1 MKGED
6 PIKKYPDRKA
16 SHIENSNYMSQ
27 LASGFQEVVEQNDK
41 VMKEKT
47 KGLLL
52 QEMASGGAVSHQ
64 SFRSLSSLGMNN
76 LMAGA
81 RPFFLPSNTPHQ
93 YQIGSPR
100 SQASTTSAQRQFR
113 AQVFGT
119 DIDPEFLRESLQNQM
134 DIDEDIKREEEKR
147 QAVVASTRTTLNQ
160 AYRTS
165 ISRLLP
171 PSAGDEMANVDFSG
185 VFGNNQFKVE
195 VKDEKKVKG
204 EKKVKN
210 DKKTSVKKTVKKDKP
225 EPDKEPA
232 LPRGRPKGSKKPQ
245 ESDDEVEVTK
255 INLNENKTMAYWKAQ
270 SAKEIR
276 NQLKLRNIPSSGDW
290 MYKKNLLKIVSKL
303 IQDKKW

>member
-1 MKGED
+1 
-6 PIKKYPDRKA
+6 
-16 SHIENSNYMSQ
+16 
-27 LASGFQEVVEQNDK
+27 
-41 VMKEKT
+41 
-47 KGLLL
+47 
-52 QEMASGGAVSHQ
+52 MASGGAVSHQ
-64 SFRSLSSLGMNN
+64 SFRSLSSLGMSN

-81 RPFFLPSNTPHQ
+81 RPSFLPSNTPHQ

-204 EKKVKN
+204 EKKVKD
-210 DKKTSVKKTVKKDKP
+210 DKKTKNEKKSSVKKTVKKDKP

-245 ESDDEVEVTK
+245 DTDDEVEVTN